1 MEIGKSFRYKEKDL
15 ENEDIKETRSDNS
28 DGRKSANYETGSDK
42 SEDGYQTARGEGRS
56 IDYEIV
62 SDKSSQQDLL
72 SCLDLSEFRRPFF
85 YACLLP
91 ALSYTKCEVL
101 DMFDSTSLLG

>member
-1 MEIGKSFRYKEKDL
+1 MEIGKSFRYKEGDL

-56 IDYEIV
+56 IDYEIAKWIAFTELKKQRK
-62 SDKSSQQDLL
+62 DID
-72 SCLDLSEFRRPFF
+72 DEMARHDR
-85 YACLLP
+85 Y
-91 ALSYTKCEVL
+91 
-101 DMFDSTSLLG
+101 